1 VCVSVV
7 ENRIMRPKRG
17 QVVVLVGLSVF
28 GRQQKTNTNK
38 EKKREERETDKKRE
52 REKKKTKKRE
62 KTKNKNERKTN
73 NKTETR
79 EKNGAKKK
87 NFGTRDSDLLRQI
100 NSWSKKPIQSELGDK
115 G

>member
-52 REKKKTKKRE
+52 REKKKNKKTRENEKQKRE
-62 KTKNKNERKTN
+62 KNKQQNRD
-73 NKTETR
+73 TR
-79 EKNGAKKK
+79 EKNGAKKEK
-87 NFGTRDSDLLRQI
+87 LWN
-100 NSWSKKPIQSELGDK
+100 K